1 VVRSK
6 SSQRSMTTCGRE
18 WLCLWIPND
27 HFQAR
32 RDLKTSASMNRGW
45 CRCKRN
51 SVATSREMDKN
62 SPHLTVMAIMI
73 LALAPRKASN
83 PRTFSLPMLKSI
95 DFPRAGAC
103 FLRGCLSASMCRRR
117 RRSRGLLTKAQLRQS
132 ANEADRRA
140 TVLPEGLERQRL
152 VKWARMARVAADI
165 DRWLS
170 SPGLRPPT

>member
-1 VVRSK
+1 MFRVYAAP
-6 SSQRSMTTCGRE
+6 QRHG
-18 WLCLWIPND
+18 
-27 HFQAR
+27 H
-32 RDLKTSASMNRGW
+32 
-45 CRCKRN
+45 
-51 SVATSREMDKN
+51 
-62 SPHLTVMAIMI
+62 H
-73 LALAPRKASN
+73 
-83 PRTFSLPMLKSI
+83 
-95 DFPRAGAC
+95 DFGAC
-103 FLRGCLSASMCRRR
+103 SAQSFQTADIFLTYVSLIFASAWCFSFVMGASMCRRR

>member
-1 VVRSK
+1 MSRPTSVVVSHQDSDRLTNP
-6 SSQRSMTTCGRE
+6 Q
-18 WLCLWIPND
+18 P
-27 HFQAR
+27 A
-32 RDLKTSASMNRGW
+32 SASSCKMLCRSRLDLASRSSLVTTTVSPGQKAAGSPAPHRHGHHDFGALQSFQTADIFLAYVEVPRFPESW
-45 CRCKRN
+45 C
-51 SVATSREMDKN
+51 
-62 SPHLTVMAIMI
+62 L
-73 LALAPRKASN
+73 
-83 PRTFSLPMLKSI
+83 
-95 DFPRAGAC
+95 FPC
-103 FLRGCLSASMCRRR
+103 RGCLSASMCRRR